1 MLTNSTWCVKVLT
14 MSVLAGT
21 ALGCLYFLDP
31 NQVASPAGLQAV
43 GALLL
48 IANVMYVA
56 WMLQLILRTGLP
68 QARALAR
75 KTLVMTQSGS
85 MHVRQAMSRSVS
97 QRSCALFSWSP
108 WRLSSRLKAS
118 QSPKAADIGRG
129 VSMSMLLLPDGTQ
142 SAHGQTGQP

>member
-1 MLTNSTWCVKVLT
+1 
-14 MSVLAGT
+14 MSVVAIS

-31 NQVASPAGLQAV
+31 NHVANSAGLQFV

-48 IANVMYVA
+48 IANVVYVA

-68 QARALAR
+68 QARVLAR

-97 QRSCALFSWSP
+97 QRSCALFLWTP
-108 WRLSSRLKAS
+108 WQSSSRWKAS
-118 QSPKAADIGRG
+118 QSIRAHDIGRG
-129 VSMSMLLLPDGTQ
+129 VSMSMLLLPDGMQ